1 MTLLAVTQ
9 THLKPIDALNS
20 FLNSPSAG
28 SIIGLFVI
36 VAVVKITIALFS
48 PPRKSGSKNNKST
61 NDHRFSKKPLQ
72 SPPQATSREQIRP
85 VSAAA
90 KARGEKAETTVRDE
104 LAMAL
109 PPDIYH
115 VFHDLLI
122 PTPQGKTAQID
133 HVIVSVFGV
142 FVIETKHIGGWIFG
156 KADEPKWTFK
166 FPDGTKDDRQNP
178 LQQNQGHIRALAH
191 LVKVPELYF
200 CNLVRLTGNA
210 ELKTGP
216 IPGVMKEGL
225 TDFIRYFQNPL
236 FSLEDT
242 RRMYREIMMA
252 DLSKCS
258 AAKES
263 HLNFVQSKDRRR
275 MAA

>member
-1 MTLLAVTQ
+1 MTLFAVAQ

-28 SIIGLFVI
+28 PIIGLLIFAGVI
-36 VAVVKITIALFS
+36 KLVFALAS
-48 PPRKSGSKNNKST
+48 P
-61 NDHRFSKKPLQ
+61 SKKSRIKSNRSSNGHSV
-72 SPPQATSREQIRP
+72 SPKPVQNAPQATSREQIRP
-85 VSAAA
+85 VSTAA

-156 KADEPKWTFK
+156 KADDPHWTVT
-166 FPDGTKDDRQNP
+166 FPDGKQSERQNP
-178 LQQNQGHIRALAH
+178 LQQNLGHIRALAH
-191 LVKVPELYF
+191 LVNVPELYF

-252 DLSKCS
+252 DLFKCS

-263 HLNFVQSKDRRR
+263 HLNFVQRKGRRR